1 MNKSKAEGIV
11 ARLLSNAAGLRY
23 GSVSVSARLHDGR
36 IVDVTYSTTESMKEV
51 ETKEGKAEGSEVK
64 HD

>member
-36 IVDVTYSTTESMKEV
+36 IVDVTYSTTESMREP
-51 ETKEGKAEGSEVK
+51 EGKKDKANDTGAE